1 MGDNNIT
8 IAAQEGRQYE
18 FLATS
23 ADVAFYGGAAGGGK
37 SFALLLEPLRH
48 IQAIK
53 GFGAVIFRRESPQI
67 TNEGGLWDEAENLY
81 LPFGAKDRQSPKL
94 QWAFPPYSNA
104 VTFSHMQHEKDRHAW
119 QGSQVPL
126 ICFDELTHFTRS
138 QFFYML
144 SRNRSTCGVEP
155 YIRATYNPVPED
167 DEIGGWIHE
176 FVGWYLDENGE
187 YPDPEKAGV
196 IRWFINMGDTL
207 HWFDSQED
215 ALAEFPDI
223 PPKSFTFIPASVF
236 DNKILLE
243 TNPQYLANLHALNEI
258 DRERLLHANHKIKAS
273 AGKVFSR
280 EWFPIVDS
288 LPLPVVDSVRFWD
301 FAATEKKRKKGAA
314 TASVKMGKM
323 SDGRYIILDVTE
335 DFIGPS
341 EVDNFAAAVARQ
353 DGRAVKQRWEEEGG
367 SSGKRTTSSL
377 AVLMSGL
384 DCWGV
389 RPTGDKLDRSR
400 PLSAQAR
407 AGNVLLLR
415 ASWNERF
422 LSHMHN
428 VPDGRFDI
436 HDSAAGS
443 FNELNGVVI
452 QYGASP
458 LDNYRG

>member
-1 MGDNNIT
+1 MAAIK
-8 IAAQEGRQYE
+8 IAPQDGPQTT
-18 FLATS
+18 FLSTS
-23 ADVAFYGGAAGGGK
+23 ADIAFYGGAAGGGK

-48 IQAIK
+48 ATTVT

-67 TNEGGLWDEAENLY
+67 TNEGGMWDESEKLY
-81 LPFGAKDRQSPKL
+81 LHFGAKPTRSPKL
-94 QWAFPPYSNA
+94 SWSFPPYGNSI
-104 VTFSHMQHEKDRHAW
+104 TFSHMQHEKDRHAW
-119 QGSQVPL
+119 QGAQVPF
-126 ICFDELTHFTRS
+126 IGFDELTHFTRK

-144 SRNRSTCGVEP
+144 SRNRSACGVNP
-155 YIRATYNPVPED
+155 YVRATYNPVPND
-167 DEIGGWIHE
+167 DPIGGWIHE
-176 FVGWYLDENGE
+176 FVGWYLDDNGE
-187 YPDPEKAGV
+187 YPDMDKAGIV
-196 IRWFINMGDTL
+196 RWFVNSSDTL
-207 HWFDSQED
+207 HWFASEEEARVTYPSID
-215 ALAEFPDI
+215 
-223 PPKSFTFIPASVF
+223 PKSFTYIPAFVQ

-243 TNPQYLANLHALNEI
+243 KNPQYLANLYALGEVEQ
-258 DRERLLHANHKIKAS
+258 ERLLHANHKIKAS
-273 AGKVFSR
+273 AGKIFSR
-280 EWFPIVDS
+280 EWFPVVDS
-288 LPLPVVDSVRFWD
+288 LPLPILDTVRFWD
-301 FAATEKKRKKGAA
+301 FAATEKKRTKGAA

-377 AVLMSGL
+377 AVLMAGL